1 MPTNSVIDV
10 NAAASSTKIRNIA
23 ASPTE
28 SLEHRKNNVLFL
40 FYGQATDRGRRENR
54 PAKGCLG

>member
-23 ASPTE
+23 GLRTE
-28 SLEHRKNNVLFL
+28 SL
-40 FYGQATDRGRRENR
+40 GT
-54 PAKGCLG
+54 